1 MRGSGVGSGIPHA
14 HEVFPAAMDKQGHG
28 SAGLIV
34 YDAEILS
41 LRVDRPVSYFRKAM
55 GRGKAHG
62 ILDLGIVPNLDGGI
76 VPPIETMAYI
86 ASITQRDMLFEDGG
100 TRAQSQF
107 DRPFHSIN
115 SVDVAHGDRSTAVL
129 VACMCEIHRG
139 HRDPIVRNGKVKL
152 DPEGG
157 PGSAIA
163 DPGFLD
169 GRVWIGRSL
178 FVCRK
183 T

>member
-1 MRGSGVGSGIPHA
+1 
-14 HEVFPAAMDKQGHG
+14 
-28 SAGLIV
+28 
-34 YDAEILS
+34 
-41 LRVDRPVSYFRKAM
+41 
-55 GRGKAHG
+55 
-62 ILDLGIVPNLDGGI
+62 
-76 VPPIETMAYI
+76 MAYI

-157 PGSAIA
+157 PGSARSEER
-163 DPGFLD
+163 
-169 GRVWIGRSL
+169 RVGKEWRARESQ
-178 FVCRK
+178 RHA
-183 T
+183 